1 MVLLS
6 DLAGNLLQGY
16 MSTIIKLVMYVA
28 VAAIGIT
35 IGVKLSSRKKKKE
48 SK

>member
-1 MVLLS
+1 MVILS

-16 MSTIIKLVMYVA
+16 MSYIVKFVMYA
-28 VAAIGIT
+28 IVAAIGIA
-35 IGVKLSSRKKKKE
+35 IGIRLRKKKNSKE